1 MEFGYD
7 KIDMPSTNSFLAK
20 RIAKH
25 REDQYRI
32 HSHKNYE
39 LNYVVSGRGRRI
51 VGNNIANY
59 SAGDLVL
66 LGPNLPHCWEHH
78 QDENGDESFTITV
91 HFDENLLISDFFNV
105 PELENVQELMKQ
117 ANGGVLFKGDYL
129 EKIKGYLER
138 LVYLDGLEAYIVLLK
153 VFLSLLRTEDREYL
167 SIDSGYPTTFSKD
180 IERINIIHEYVRNN
194 LQNKIS
200 LNEAADLLNMAP
212 GSFSRYFKKKT
223 KRTFSQYVKSVRI
236 GLAAKMLAETD
247 KQITWICFDS
257 GYHNLANFN
266 HQFKIIMKKTPSEYR
281 KMFREEV

>member
-7 KIDMPSTNSFLAK
+7 KIDMPCTHSFIAK
-20 RIAKH
+20 KIPKH
-25 REDQYRI
+25 REDNARV

-39 LNYVVSGRGRRI
+39 LNYVVSGKGRRI
-51 VGNNIANY
+51 VGNNVSDY

-66 LGPNLPHCWEHH
+66 LGPNLPHSWEHH
-78 QDENGDESFTITV
+78 RDENGTESFTITV
-91 HFDENLLISDFFNV
+91 HFDENLINSNFFNV
-105 PELENVQELMKQ
+105 PELEKVQELLSQ
-117 ANGGVLFKGDYL
+117 ADGGVVFLGKHLD
-129 EKIKGYLER
+129 KIKSHLTR
-138 LVYLDGLEAYIVLLK
+138 LVSLDGLEAYIKLLK
-153 VFLSLLRTEDREYL
+153 IFLLLLRTEEKNYL
-167 SIDSGYPTTFSKD
+167 SVDSGYPSTFSKD
-180 IERINIIHEYVRNN
+180 IDRINIIYDYVRNN

-200 LNEAADLLNMAP
+200 LDDAADLLSMAP

-266 HQFKIIMKKTPSEYR
+266 HQFKLIMKKTPSEYR
-281 KMFREEV
+281 KMFRD